1 MSSYKK
7 DYLLKEV
14 SRIVVDEFGAID
26 NSMIMYD
33 SLLLKHIIISD
44 MKGFDGR
51 YREALS
57 ICSRYFS
64 QHYLIHYGLYVEV
77 RYLRGLRGAH
87 WTGC

>member
-1 MSSYKK
+1 MLTVMLFRVSRRHDRSLIYKK

-44 MKGFDGR
+44 MKGYD
-51 YREALS
+51 L
-57 ICSRYFS
+57 
-64 QHYLIHYGLYVEV
+64 
-77 RYLRGLRGAH
+77 
-87 WTGC
+87 

>member
-1 MSSYKK
+1 
-7 DYLLKEV
+7 LKEV

-44 MKGFDGR
+44 MKGFDRR

-64 QHYLIHYGLYVEV
+64 QHYLIYYGLYVEV